1 MKCAESFKKNYRH
14 TNYSQS
20 SEEKDIFQSCL
31 QLSARFA
38 SLISSKVLLLRRE
51 DAGVGSGGVRGVVTG
66 QRFHDRLMFDC
77 GFSCPL
83 SFPARPCPDQST
95 VKPFF

>member
-1 MKCAESFKKNYRH
+1 MKCAESLKKNYRH

-51 DAGVGSGGVRGVVTG
+51 DAGVGSGGGGGVLSQGRGFMTG
-66 QRFHDRLMFDC
+66 
-77 GFSCPL
+77 
-83 SFPARPCPDQST
+83 
-95 VKPFF
+95 